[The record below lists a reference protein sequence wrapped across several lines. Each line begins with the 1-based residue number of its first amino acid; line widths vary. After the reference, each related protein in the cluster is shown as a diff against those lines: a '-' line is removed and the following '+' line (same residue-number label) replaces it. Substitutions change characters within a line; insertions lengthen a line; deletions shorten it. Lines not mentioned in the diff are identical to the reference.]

1 MERMNPSMAVLL
13 TAIGL
18 QAVVIGGFL
27 YSTRSQ
33 KPEAAKPDT
42 AGHIQPAKL
51 DPLKASDVKRVSLT
65 ARSAERLDIKTAP
78 VRAQQIVRKRT
89 AEGKVLASPAVTIP
103 TPATPAG
110 AMHLTATAAGVG
122 ALVRVPLAGD
132 VDKVAREKPARIVPI
147 SAKDAKS
154 AGTGWKAEA
163 TQAPH
168 DSDPKEA
175 AKALYYVVEDG
186 GQALAPGQRVQV
198 EYYLADSGKQ
208 RLTVPYSAVIY
219 DPRGDAWVYTN
230 SEPLVYV
237 RHRIKVD
244 YIEGDLAVL
253 SDGPPPGTAV
263 VMAGAAQLFGAEIK
277 VGY

>member
-1 MERMNPSMAVLL
+1 MERMNPWMAGLL

-18 QAVVIGGFL
+18 QAVVI
-27 YSTRSQ
+27 
-33 KPEAAKPDT
+33 
-42 AGHIQPAKL
+42 

-78 VRAQQIVRKRT
+78 VSAQQIVRKRT
-89 AEGKVLASPAVTIP
+89 AEGKVLASPAVTVP

-132 VDKVAREKPARIVPI
+132 VDKVAQEKPARIVPI

-154 AGTGWKAEA
+154 AETGWTARA

-168 DSDPKEA
+168 DADPKEA
-175 AKALYYVVEDG
+175 AKALYYVVEEG
-186 GQALAPGQRVQV
+186 GQALAPGQRVQL
-198 EYYLADSGKQ
+198 EYFLAGSGKQ

-219 DPRGDAWVYTN
+219 DPRGDAWVYT
-230 SEPLVYV
+230 SPEPLVYV

-253 SDGPPPGTAV
+253 ADGPSPGTAV
-263 VMAGAAQLFGAEIK
+263 VTAGAAQLFGAEYK